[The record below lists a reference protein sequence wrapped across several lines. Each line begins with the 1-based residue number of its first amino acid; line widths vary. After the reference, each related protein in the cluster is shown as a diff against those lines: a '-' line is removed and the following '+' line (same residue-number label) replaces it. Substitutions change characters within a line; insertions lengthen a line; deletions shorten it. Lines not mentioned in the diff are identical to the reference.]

1 MSLPEST
8 WRRVETAP
16 FLDPTDENIRA
27 VNLEPE
33 TLWRLRWQWWPA
45 WAMLIVPLPLYAL
58 YGTSNDWLRHG
69 IYVLLALLCWAIW
82 RGQSDFAVMVF
93 LVGLIPLA
101 NWHFADTT
109 SAVNALHLGL
119 PVFGLVAGLAVYGLG
134 AYFGRRFAGLG
145 LLIAGLCLG
154 WQAARPDFDQWPV
167 VALTL
172 LAMAAMGVHQ
182 RRTLNTLEQA
192 ALALEQTNTLDG
204 LTGLENDRA
213 LHLSFDRYAA
223 MARRREMPLLVSM
236 WDLDDLK
243 GTNDREGR
251 AAGDERIRAF
261 ARLLHG
267 NARADDAVF
276 RTGDDEFVGLHLG
289 LEDGRSLVERVIERS
304 GGVSVGWALVD
315 EGNLEDALMRASA
328 MLRTHKAG
336 LPISLATT
344 TITTATSELN

>member
-1 MSLPEST
+1 MSLPEPT

-16 FLDPTDENIRA
+16 FLNPTDEKLRA

-33 TLWRLRWQWWPA
+33 TLGRLRWQWWPA
-45 WAMLIVPLPLYAL
+45 WIMLALPAPLYAL
-58 YGTSNDWLRHG
+58 FGASNDWLRHG
-69 IYVLLALLCWAIW
+69 LYVLLALLCWATW
-82 RGQSDFAVMVF
+82 RGQPDFAVLVF

-101 NWHFADTT
+101 NWHFADPT
-109 SAVNALHLGL
+109 SAVNSLHLGL

-145 LLIAGLCLG
+145 VLAAGLCLG
-154 WQAARPDFDQWPV
+154 LQSARPDFNQWPV
-167 VALTL
+167 AALTL
-172 LAMAAMGVHQ
+172 LMMGVMGIHQ
-182 RRTLNTLEQA
+182 RRTFNQLEQA
-192 ALALEQTNTLDG
+192 ALLLEQTNTLDA

-243 GTNDREGR
+243 GTSDREGR
-251 AAGDERIRAF
+251 LAGDERIRAF
-261 ARLLHG
+261 ARSLHG
-267 NARADDAVF
+267 SARADDAVF

-304 GGVSVGWALVD
+304 GGVSVGWALVE
-315 EGNLEDALMRASA
+315 EGNLEDSLMRASA

-336 LPISLATT
+336 LPVFLPTT
-344 TITTATSELN
+344 TSASELN